1 MKTLHELLSELD
13 LLTEDM
19 LALSE
24 ANQFE
29 GLSELLEQY
38 SELSQILTRSTE
50 NLSESDAALAQ
61 QIIKKQENINTV
73 VAPWLDQ
80 IRVLFKKHYQ
90 ERSLADAYRTQD

>member
-1 MKTLHELLSELD
+1 MKTLHDLLNELD

-19 LALSE
+19 LTLSE

-50 NLSESDAALAQ
+50 NLSASDAALAQ

-90 ERSLADAYRTQD
+90 ERSLANAYRTQD

>member
-1 MKTLHELLSELD
+1 MKTLHELLNELD

-19 LALSE
+19 LTLSE

-29 GLSELLEQY
+29 GLSELIEQY
-38 SELSQILTRSTE
+38 SELSRILTQSTE
-50 NLSESDAALAQ
+50 NLSANDAALAE
-61 QIIKKQENINTV
+61 QIIKKQETINTV

-90 ERSLADAYRTQD
+90 ERSLANAYRTQD

>member
-1 MKTLHELLSELD
+1 MKTLHESLSELD

-19 LALSE
+19 LTLSE

-29 GLSELLEQY
+29 ELSELIEQY
-38 SELSQILTRSTE
+38 SELSQILTQSTE
-50 NLSESDAALAQ
+50 NLSASDAALAE
-61 QIIKKQENINTV
+61 QIIKKQETINTV

-90 ERSLADAYRTQD
+90 ERSLANAYRTQD